1 MPDIRAA
8 QSLATL
14 SRSEERVQ
22 RNTVNLEDWLKLL
35 LNETRRLRIGDTSA
49 GDVDVLE

>member
-14 SRSEERVQ
+14 ARTEKRVAN
-22 RNTVNLEDWLKLL
+22 NTVNLEDWLRLL
-35 LNETRRLRIGDTSA
+35 LNETRRLRLGDTSA